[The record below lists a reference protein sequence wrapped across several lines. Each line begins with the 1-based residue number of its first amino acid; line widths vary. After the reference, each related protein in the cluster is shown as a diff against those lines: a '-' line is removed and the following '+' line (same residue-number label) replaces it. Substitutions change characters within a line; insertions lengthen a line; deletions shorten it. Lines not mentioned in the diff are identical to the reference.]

1 MAICKGSTQ
10 ADRAEKLEE
19 SREVGYVNCQLRH
32 PVLRLKDGV
41 CWVNELQGW
50 EKLQLC
56 DHTA

>member
-41 CWVNELQGW
+41 C
-50 EKLQLC
+50 
-56 DHTA
+56 